1 MNHLFYKAL
10 QQIYP
15 SERLLTRD
23 VELLPYESDA
33 LTAFQT
39 KPGAVVLPLSE
50 DEIIAAVRQRYEMD
64 VPFVASGWAGH
75 LFESDESHQADR
87 PTAAHCGCRAGRGEP
102 AYHAGS
108 AAIWSLLCARSI
120 KPVDWRPW
128 REYRLSQRRRPWS
141 EIWHDQ
147 QSCPRHEGG
156 GWGRKIFPRFFE
168 CG

>member
-64 VPFVASGWAGH
+64 VPFAARGRMGW
-75 LFESDESHQADR
+75 S
-87 PTAAHCGCRAGRGEP
+87 
-102 AYHAGS
+102 
-108 AAIWSLLCARSI
+108 SL
-120 KPVDWRPW
+120 
-128 REYRLSQRRRPWS
+128 
-141 EIWHDQ
+141 
-147 QSCPRHEGG
+147 
-156 GWGRKIFPRFFE
+156 
-168 CG
+168 